1 MDITKEYYLKKY
13 DELSILSDTEK
24 CRTSLMRNR
33 DTGEIVVKKIMQ
45 KSCFPI
51 YHQLKEI
58 HHKNIVNI
66 LECFDYEEQC
76 ITIEEYVNG
85 KRIDDYC
92 ADKKITM
99 SDCVRLGIEICN
111 GLEVIH
117 QKGIIHRDIQPK
129 NIIISNEGTLKLID
143 LDISRRIDTNKLK
156 DTELLGTAGY
166 APPEQYGFSQ
176 TSNRSDIYSV
186 GVVLKE
192 ILQKKGFLPDERLDK
207 IINKCLEI
215 DPQNRYASVVELR
228 NDLKNVTSSKEKQN
242 EGEEVQSQNIG
253 EEVQPQYTEKD
264 IQSQYIE
271 EELPPITLKYI
282 ISTIPGFR
290 SKNFLYSIFAIFWYG
305 IFISAC
311 GAAALDYKNVS
322 IYNKII
328 GVILAELSFIVPYMY
343 LTNIAHI
350 AMRFPKKRFHSKS
363 EQLRYQIG
371 VSIGAFIILVLCL
384 SFVLPI

>member
-1 MDITKEYYLKKY
+1 MDITREYYLKKY

-45 KSCFPI
+45 KNSFPI
-51 YHQLKEI
+51 YHQLKEM
-58 HHKNIVNI
+58 HHKNIVNV
-66 LECFDYEEQC
+66 LECFDDEEQC
-76 ITIEEYVNG
+76 IAIEEYVNG

-92 ADKKITM
+92 ADRMLNFYEGI
-99 SDCVRLGIEICN
+99 RLGIDICN

-117 QKGIIHRDIQPK
+117 QKGIVHRDIQPR

-143 LDISRRIDTNKLK
+143 FDISRQNNGNKRK

-166 APPEQYGFSQ
+166 AAPEQYGFSQ

-192 ILQKKGFLPDERLDK
+192 IFQQKGFLSNEKLNR
-207 IINKCLEI
+207 IIGKCMEI
-215 DPQNRYASVVELR
+215 DPENRYASVVELR
-228 NDLKNVTSSKEKQN
+228 KDLESCIFNQEKQN
-242 EGEEVQSQNIG
+242 EGEEIQSQN
-253 EEVQPQYTEKD
+253 
-264 IQSQYIE
+264 IE

-322 IYNKII
+322 IYNKVI
-328 GVILAELSFIVPYMY
+328 GVILAEISFIVPYMY

-363 EQLRYQIG
+363 EQLRYQVGVAIG
-371 VSIGAFIILVLCL
+371 LFIVLVLCL